1 MGGAEQRGKRLR
13 ADSRDYVSTD
23 QAADLAGVPE
33 GTIRSWASRG
43 KLAAVGTVN
52 GVRYYVAAEV
62 MRVEAATRRRPRLQR
77 LVGKATKDL
86 QR

>member
-1 MGGAEQRGKRLR
+1 MGEPGKRRIR
-13 ADSRDYVSTD
+13 ADSDRWVSTD
-23 QAADLAGVPE
+23 QAADLANVPE

-52 GVRYYVAAEV
+52 GVRYYAAAEV
-62 MRVEAATRRRPRLQR
+62 MRVEAATRRRPRLAR
-77 LVGKATKDL
+77 LVGKMTNDL